1 MGTSFLAVAVF
12 ILNNLTILLNFAWAL
27 NTPCLNPQ
35 LQNFILHYRLTQ
47 LL

>member
-1 MGTSFLAVAVF
+1 MGTSFLAVAIF
-12 ILNNLTILLNFAWAL
+12 TLNNPTILLNFAWAF

-35 LQNFILHYRLTQ
+35 IQNFILHYRLAQ

>member
-12 ILNNLTILLNFAWAL
+12 ILNSLTILLDFAWAF

-35 LQNFILHYRLTQ
+35 IQNFILHYRLTQ